1 MNQQPEVCM
10 HLRFCVLFAQDML
23 FFFAVP
29 KQGGLS
35 QSFQMFLT
43 LHEANFMVFYSL
55 QKKPDVNISLLV
67 GVNPTKFLM
76 KLKVKRRENVSSRP
90 SHKQAPC
97 HRANLLANTPLYNIA
112 SVRG

>member
-1 MNQQPEVCM
+1 M

-76 KLKVKRRENVSSRP
+76 KLKVKRRERMYPVDHHINLAQRTSP
-90 SHKQAPC
+90 S
-97 HRANLLANTPLYNIA
+97 HRANLLANTPLYNIV